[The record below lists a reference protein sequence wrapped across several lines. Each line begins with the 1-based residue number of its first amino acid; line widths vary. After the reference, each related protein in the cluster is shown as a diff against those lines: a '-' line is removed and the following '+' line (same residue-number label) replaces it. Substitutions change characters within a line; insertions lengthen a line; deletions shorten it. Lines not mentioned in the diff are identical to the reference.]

1 MTQSKDLLF
10 HLRARIL
17 FTRMKIPQTLRPI
30 GLVIIFVILTAQFS
44 FGWGKDGHKIINRV
58 AIEMLPADLPAFL
71 HTPQAIDEIE
81 YLGREP
87 DRWRS
92 SENRELSVAQAPEHF
107 IDLDLA
113 DLVAPDGLPTQRFA
127 FIRDVYRAQ
136 RKYLGLAAKLT
147 PQKIGLLPW
156 QANEEFERLRD
167 DMREY
172 RFRIATRLPVDGAE
186 LAILYDTGVLGHYVA
201 DGSQPLHTTV
211 DYDGWVEKENPNG
224 FTRSRG
230 IHSKFETQFVH
241 DNLRAAQIRAL
252 VPEKPRIL
260 DSPFQNFVEYLRTSH
275 SQVSELYKLEKHDG
289 FEGTGTAQSRSF
301 TAERLAAGATMLR
314 DMIVTAWVRS
324 APATNE
330 SASHER

>member
-1 MTQSKDLLF
+1 
-10 HLRARIL
+10 
-17 FTRMKIPQTLRPI
+17 MKISQILRPI
-30 GLVIIFVILTAQFS
+30 GLVVTFIILTAQFS
-44 FGWGKDGHKIINRV
+44 FGWGRDGHKIINRV

-71 HTPQAIDEIE
+71 HTPQATDEIE
-81 YLGREP
+81 YLGPEP

-92 SENRELSVAQAPEHF
+92 TENYELSAAQAPEHF
-107 IDLDLA
+107 IDLELA
-113 DLVAPDGLPTQRFA
+113 YMVDPDGLPAQRFA

-136 RKYLGLAAKLT
+136 RKYPGLAAKLT

-172 RFRIATRLPVDGAE
+172 RFRIAAHRPVDGAE

-230 IHSKFETQFVH
+230 IHSEFETQFVH
-241 DNLRAAQIRAL
+241 DNLRAVQIRLL
-252 VPEKPRIL
+252 VPEKPRVL
-260 DSPFQNFVEYLRTSH
+260 GSPFQNFVEYLQASH
-275 SQVSELYKLEKHDG
+275 GQVSELYRLEKYDG
-289 FEGTGTAQSRSF
+289 FEGAGTAQSRSF

-314 DMIVTAWVRS
+314 DMIVTAWVQS
-324 APATNE
+324 APAENE
-330 SASHER
+330 HAYREWKRDR